1 MKTLS
6 RCTLSPKVLSKQS
19 KSPSQ
24 RCLSVHRFP
33 FVPSLLSSSGLLCWV
48 LVLSVVVQCQGQD
61 VAEHRNTETDT
72 VDRYLSTF
80 GYYPEDHGVSQDDAL
95 SRSGAEGGTTSE
107 HTEVDRQGAIKR
119 LQSFFHLPASGQ
131 LDAGTKRILRSAR
144 CGRKDIESD
153 DPITGGALSRALQ
166 IGGRRRVKRYNVN
179 RYGDGSLANWNV
191 SQLTWRISRPSRQ
204 LSESQQRE
212 IIRTSLAMWGEYVP
226 IRFVEDRSQ
235 DTPDIDIHFARGEHG
250 PKPDPVFDGKPEQTL
265 NILAHAWGPG
275 YNIKGLAG
283 DVHFDDDDDW
293 KDYNSLLGVAVH
305 ELGHSMGLGHS
316 EDESAIMYP
325 VYRDVVQLGQ
335 DDIDGITLM
344 YGSATGARPR
354 PRTQAPIVWTYKPEQ
369 RYSPERPDIRFRT
382 ERPDIRFRTERP
394 DIRFRTERP
403 DPRYNTERPDPRYR
417 TERPDTRYR
426 TERPDPRYRTER
438 PDPRYR
444 TERQDQRTR
453 APYYTLQPEWIHP
466 PTTQPPVD
474 VCADVNVDAVFE
486 DPTAVIGRKYIA
498 VSDEEVHTLTQ
509 HGDKVNT
516 KRLQDVYPGV
526 PKNPDV
532 GFSIYKKRT
541 VYFIKDNVMWA
552 YKDGQL
558 EEGYP
563 RSLRSLQFPEPPKYT
578 VTLKQRD
585 GSERLLLFGAR
596 YWWILD
602 VDRQHAVQSQ
612 HISTFSGQLPQG
624 VRFAAR
630 WIDNN
635 LYAVTQD
642 SYVIMDLESRRITH
656 EGPIAGKPDWLKALC
671 GHSSRVTV
679 SVTSLLVVALLSHIV
694 KSFVH
699 W

>member
-369 RYSPERPDIRFRT
+369 R
-382 ERPDIRFRTERP
+382 
-394 DIRFRTERP
+394 
-403 DPRYNTERPDPRYR
+403 
-417 TERPDTRYR
+417 
-426 TERPDPRYRTER
+426 
-438 PDPRYR
+438 
-444 TERQDQRTR
+444 TR